1 MVIFGIRNF
10 PQRPLIFIKVES
22 ELKLDNKIMKYI
34 LRLKQW
40 ILVNNIVNSDCDT

>member
-10 PQRPLIFIKVES
+10 PQRPLIFIKGES

-34 LRLKQW
+34 LKQW
-40 ILVNNIVNSDCDT
+40 ILVNNIVNSECDT